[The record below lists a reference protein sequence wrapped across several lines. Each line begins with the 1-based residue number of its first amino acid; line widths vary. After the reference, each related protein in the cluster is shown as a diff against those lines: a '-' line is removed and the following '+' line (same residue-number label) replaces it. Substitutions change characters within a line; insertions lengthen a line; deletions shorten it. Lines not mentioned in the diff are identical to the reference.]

1 MRFAA
6 TCNQIAETPAALDE
20 AVAKI
25 RAELGPEP
33 VDLAFVFISE
43 GHGTYDPLAS
53 ELKDQLEA
61 RYLLGC
67 SAEAVIGQGAE
78 IESGPALSLWCARLP
93 DVPIHTFHVE
103 FERTPD
109 GLVASG
115 LPLSGDLP
123 FEPSAVL
130 LLGDP
135 FSCAAEAVIEIL
147 GEEYPGLPLLGG
159 MASGGRGPGTNILFR
174 DGETI
179 NSGGVGVFLGPG
191 VEVQAI
197 VSQGCRP
204 VGQRFLVTKAQRNIV
219 FELGGKSALD
229 QLGNVFSALEE
240 QDQKL
245 LQRGPHLGI
254 AMNEYQD
261 DFRRGDFLIANVL
274 GGDRSNGAIAIGHN
288 VRVGQTVQFHVRD
301 GETADEDLR
310 TLLARTLEG
319 QTSPAAALL
328 FSCNGRGTRMFSQP
342 NHDVEVV
349 SEYTGGVPIA
359 GLFAQGELG
368 PVAGKNHMHGFTAS
382 VALFRPGTPV
392 SEAGT

>member
-6 TCNQIAETPAALDE
+6 TCNQVAETSDAVEE
-20 AVAKI
+20 AVSKV

-33 VDLAFVFISE
+33 VDLVFVFVSE
-43 GHGTYDPLAS
+43 GHGLYESLAA
-53 ELKDQLEA
+53 ELQQKLGA
-61 RYLLGC
+61 RHLLGC
-67 SAEAVIGQGAE
+67 TAEAVIGSGTE

-93 DVPIHTFHVE
+93 DVPIRSFHVE

-115 LPLSGDLP
+115 LPMSGELP
-123 FEPSAVL
+123 FTPSAVL

-135 FSCAAEAVIEIL
+135 FSCAAEAIIEML

-159 MASGGRGPGTNILFR
+159 MASGGRGPGTNTLYR
-174 DGETI
+174 DGAST
-179 NSGGVGVFLGPG
+179 NHGGVGVFLGPG

-219 FELGGKSALD
+219 FELGGRSALD
-229 QLGNVFSALEE
+229 QLGSVFSSLEE
-240 QDQKL
+240 RDQKL

-254 AMNEYQD
+254 AMNEYQEE
-261 DFRRGDFLIANVL
+261 FRRGDFLIANVL

-301 GETADEDLR
+301 GDTADEDLR
-310 TLLARTLEG
+310 TLLARTLSG
-319 QTSPAAALL
+319 QASFEAALL
-328 FSCNGRGTRMFSQP
+328 FSCNGRGTRMFSEP
-342 NHDVEVV
+342 NHDVGVV
-349 SEYTGGVPIA
+349 AEYTGSVPIA

-382 VALFRPGTPV
+382 LALFRSSAPATETG
-392 SEAGT
+392 A